1 MRSRGA
7 RVLARALRRNNGYHS
22 EKKAACL
29 KFEFGIQSNAVCNG
43 SWCELGQSR
52 GSVLESR
59 LNQSRASTPEPRVR
73 LEALQ
78 ESLFRSTPRR
88 GVIIDTRL
96 RNPIPGAYN
105 PIATVFD

>member
-1 MRSRGA
+1 MLCATAPDVNWANREGLFLS
-7 RVLARALRRNNGYHS
+7 H
-22 EKKAACL
+22 
-29 KFEFGIQSNAVCNG
+29 
-43 SWCELGQSR
+43 
-52 GSVLESR
+52 
-59 LNQSRASTPEPRVR
+59 ASTNHVPARRARVR